1 MRVGL
6 DTSASMVGVSVDA
19 NWDDEQ
25 QLLEHGRALAEAL
38 RAALPGWVERSVV
51 TRATEAGRPVD
62 DELVAVAADAGAA
75 AGREVG
81 DQLAELLALD
91 VDEQR
96 TNPLSLLRDAVQY
109 PTVVLRAAG
118 VPPVERDRFAIER
131 FPDDDYDLSPT
142 AFGDVDPSLVDLG
155 IAWGAAKAY
164 VHRARHRDR

>member
-1 MRVGL
+1 
-6 DTSASMVGVSVDA
+6 MVVVVTDA
-19 NWDDEQ
+19 DGRDEQ

-38 RAALPGWVERSVV
+38 RTALPGWVERSVV
-51 TRATEAGRPVD
+51 ARATGAGRPVD
-62 DELVAVAADAGAA
+62 DELMAAAADAGAA

-96 TNPLSLLRDAVQY
+96 TNPLSLLRGAVRY
-109 PTVVLRAAG
+109 PTAVLRAAG

-131 FPDDDYDLSPT
+131 FPDDDYDLSPA

-155 IAWGAAKAY
+155 VTWGAAKAF
-164 VHRARHRDR
+164 VHRARHRER